1 MTKENE
7 EKLLTIMLEVNKL
20 RVMIRDLEDTAE
32 DTKQFA
38 CINSFNNSIYC
49 RSQELL
55 QSLAKLENKK

>member
-1 MTKENE
+1 MTKDNQ

-20 RVMIRDLEDTAE
+20 RAMIRDLEDTAE

-49 RSQELL
+49 RSQEFL
-55 QSLAKLENKK
+55 QSIAKIDNKK